1 MGFIAT
7 TLDVKKL
14 AYKLRRK
21 KGLPPTDQIVIRD
34 MARAT
39 AQNLEP
45 YVYERLYLP
54 IIRTEKIPLDGLD
67 LARVSD
73 DDIELLT
80 EVLLNSKAH
89 EYIVLGVV
97 FNDMAPAAVK
107 QSTFI

>member
-7 TLDVKKL
+7 SLDIKKL

-21 KGLPPTDQIVIRD
+21 KGLPPADQIVVRD
-34 MARAT
+34 MERAT
-39 AQNLEP
+39 AQDLAP

-67 LARVSD
+67 LALVTD
-73 DDIELLT
+73 EDIDLLT
-80 EVLLNSKAH
+80 NVLGNSKAH

-97 FNDMAPAAVK
+97 FSDMAPAAVK

>member
-14 AYKLRRK
+14 AYKLHRK
-21 KGLPPTDQIVIRD
+21 KGLPPADQIIVRD

-39 AQNLEP
+39 AQDLDP
-45 YVYERLYLP
+45 YVYERLFLP

-67 LARVSD
+67 LALVTD
-73 DDIELLT
+73 EDIELLT
-80 EVLLNSKAH
+80 NVLRNSKAH